1 MSKMSHDRVHF
12 TVYERYLHKQTIID
26 CLVETLG
33 LDEPHLKFLARKNKD
48 LHVICR
54 PSQFARF
61 VILRHIKYGEPNN
74 MSCLNMKLVVPEP
87 DRIEVQDVSTKP
99 NMVQEGCP

>member
-1 MSKMSHDRVHF
+1 MSKMSHDCVHF
-12 TVYERYLHKQTIID
+12 TVFERFLQKKPIRE

-33 LDEPHLKFLARKNKD
+33 FDEEYLRQMALKNED

-61 VILRHIKYGEPNN
+61 VILRHIKYEEPNN
-74 MSCLNMKLVVPEP
+74 MACLNMKLVVPDP
-87 DRIEVQDVSTKP
+87 TPKQIDVSRNP
-99 NMVQEGCP
+99 NCVE